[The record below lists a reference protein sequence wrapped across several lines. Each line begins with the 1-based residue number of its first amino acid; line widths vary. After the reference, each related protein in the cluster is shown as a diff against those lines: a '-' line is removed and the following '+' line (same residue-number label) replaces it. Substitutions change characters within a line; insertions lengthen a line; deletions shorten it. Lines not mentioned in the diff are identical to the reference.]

1 MYFKFYFVLCLK
13 VKKKLMNLRKSVKID
28 INNINLYF
36 LKLNCNKFL
45 LFSLM
50 IEGKWISLMGM

>member
-13 VKKKLMNLRKSVKID
+13 VKKKLMNLRKSEKID
-28 INNINLYF
+28 NNIDLYF
-36 LKLNCNKFL
+36 SKLNCNKFL

-50 IEGKWISLMGM
+50 IEGKWISLMGT

>member
-13 VKKKLMNLRKSVKID
+13 VKKKLTNLRKSEKID
-28 INNINLYF
+28 NNIDLYF

>member
-1 MYFKFYFVLCLK
+1 MYFKLYFVLCLK
-13 VKKKLMNLRKSVKID
+13 VKKKLMNLRKIEKID
-28 INNINLYF
+28 NNIDLYF

>member
-1 MYFKFYFVLCLK
+1 MFKGK
-13 VKKKLMNLRKSVKID
+13 KKKLTNLRKSEKID
-28 INNINLYF
+28 NNINLYF
-36 LKLNCNKFL
+36 LKLNCYKFL

>member
-13 VKKKLMNLRKSVKID
+13 VKKKLMNLRKSEKID
-28 INNINLYF
+28 NNIDLYF
-36 LKLNCNKFL
+36 LMLNCKKFL

>member
-13 VKKKLMNLRKSVKID
+13 VKKKLKNLRKSEKID
-28 INNINLYF
+28 NNIDLYF
-36 LKLNCNKFL
+36 SKLNCNKFL

-50 IEGKWISLMGM
+50 IEGKWISLMGT

>member
-13 VKKKLMNLRKSVKID
+13 VKKKLKILRKSEKID
-28 INNINLYF
+28 NNIDLYF

-50 IEGKWISLMGM
+50 IEGKWISLMGT

>member
-1 MYFKFYFVLCLK
+1 MFKG
-13 VKKKLMNLRKSVKID
+13 KKKLMNLRKSVKID